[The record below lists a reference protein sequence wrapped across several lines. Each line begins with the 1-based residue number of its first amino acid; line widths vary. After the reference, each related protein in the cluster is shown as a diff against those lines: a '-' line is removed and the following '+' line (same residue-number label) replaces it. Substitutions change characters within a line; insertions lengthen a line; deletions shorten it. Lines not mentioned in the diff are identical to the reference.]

1 MSVSVGDDDG
11 DKGVKGVEGVD
22 VIKADEA
29 GGDDVDVI
37 EADEAGG
44 DDVDDDASSID
55 SGVLPEDVATKDGV
69 DPPADLEAVREKT
82 IKECECELAGV
93 DLELASQAIMSHWM
107 GNCVGVGSTLLM
119 DGYQAFML
127 LISNGASTGRYACP
141 LYLGMRICIYI
152 YIYIYV

>member
-1 MSVSVGDDDG
+1 MTMAT
-11 DKGVKGVEGVD
+11 GVKGVEGVD

-55 SGVLPEDVATKDGV
+55 SGVLPEDAAAKDGV
-69 DPPADLEAVREKT
+69 DPTADLEAVLEKT

-93 DLELASQAIMSHWM
+93 DLELAKAPAPTLEPSHHFP
-107 GNCVGVGSTLLM
+107 L
-119 DGYQAFML
+119 DGEL
-127 LISNGASTGRYACP
+127 CWCWIDRSDGRVP
-141 LYLGMRICIYI
+141 ILYVIN
-152 YIYIYV
+152 